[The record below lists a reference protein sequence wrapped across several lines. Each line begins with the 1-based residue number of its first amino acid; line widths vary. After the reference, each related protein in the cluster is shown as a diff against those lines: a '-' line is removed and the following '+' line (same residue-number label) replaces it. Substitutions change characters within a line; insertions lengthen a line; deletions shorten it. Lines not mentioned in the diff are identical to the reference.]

1 VKDEMTITAA
11 RVADIIDACGGDAS
25 RWPEAERDAALA
37 LVALNPALQ
46 AAQRDASGLDTL
58 LAGWATAP
66 VTPVRDA
73 AAAAALARR
82 PRTTWLRWVAGT
94 GMAATI
100 AATLVATLAL
110 QPATTPSPVTPQP
123 QIAAAAPIKVS
134 DEAAFAMLFTPTPEE
149 EDLI

>member
-1 VKDEMTITAA
+1 MTITAA
-11 RVADIIDACGGDAS
+11 RVAEIIDAYGGDAS
-25 RWPEAERDAALA
+25 RWPVAERDAALA
-37 LVALNPALQ
+37 LVATRPALL
-46 AAQRDASGLDTL
+46 AAQQTASGLDTL

-66 VTPVRDA
+66 VTPVCA
-73 AAAAALARR
+73 AAAAATLARR

-100 AATLVATLAL
+100 AATLIATLAL
-110 QPATTPSPVTPQP
+110 QPGSTPAPVTTQP
-123 QIAAAAPIKVS
+123 QIATAAPIKVS